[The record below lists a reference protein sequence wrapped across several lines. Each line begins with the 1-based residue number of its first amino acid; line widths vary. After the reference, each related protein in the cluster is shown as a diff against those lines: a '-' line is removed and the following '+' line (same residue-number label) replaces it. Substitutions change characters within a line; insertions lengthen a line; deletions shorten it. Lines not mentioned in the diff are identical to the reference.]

1 MASRASTPSVEGL
14 RRAIAGGVVG
24 FFNDAAKGQQPI
36 QPSEDALC
44 PPGGVAW
51 KVHADLAGMMV
62 GGVAALLWQ
71 MLHPKALAGVWDH
84 SDFRRNMHGRLR
96 NTARFIA
103 VTTYGA
109 RLDAEAAIAR
119 VRRIHDHVHGT
130 LPDGTPY
137 DANDPRLLAFVHLAG
152 SAMFL
157 AGYRRFA
164 NPGMPLAER
173 DAYWQEVA
181 IIAEKLGADP
191 VPRSEAEADALARD
205 FLPELRADERSRTI
219 RDIILNAPPQRLR
232 LFPVQRLLMRSAT
245 DLLPREVR
253 RLHGL
258 RGSGLATPAV
268 GAATYS
274 LASTLRWALAPRER
288 SA

>member
-1 MASRASTPSVEGL
+1 MTTDAPTEQL
-14 RRAIAGGVVG
+14 RRAIAGGVIG
-24 FFNDAAKGQQPI
+24 FFNDASKGQQPI
-36 QPSEDALC
+36 ASSPNALC
-44 PPGGVAW
+44 PPDGIAW

-71 MLHPKALAGVWDH
+71 MLHPSALAGVWDH
-84 SDFRRNMHGRLR
+84 SNFRKNMHGRLR

-109 RLDAEAAIAR
+109 PDEAEKAIER
-119 VRRIHDHVHGT
+119 VRRIHDHVTGT

-137 DANDPRLLAFVHLAG
+137 DANDPWLLAFVHLAG

-164 NPGMPLAER
+164 NPAMPLAER
-173 DAYWQEVA
+173 DAYWREVA
-181 IIAEKLGADP
+181 VIGAKLGAHP
-191 VPRSEAEADALARD
+191 VPMSEAEAEALARD
-205 FLPELRADERSRTI
+205 FMPELRPDERSATV
-219 RDIILNAPPQRLR
+219 RDIILNAPPDRLR
-232 LFPVQRLLMRSAT
+232 LFPLQRLLTRSAI

-258 RGSGLATPAV
+258 RSSGLALPAV
-268 GAATYS
+268 GAATFG
-274 LASTLRWALAPRER
+274 LASTLRWALRPA
-288 SA
+288 SQS

>member
-1 MASRASTPSVEGL
+1 MASNAVSTLEGIRRSV
-14 RRAIAGGVVG
+14 AGQVG
-24 FFNDAAKGQQPI
+24 AFFNDAAQGQQPI
-36 QPSEDALC
+36 KPSQDALC
-44 PPGGVAW
+44 PPEGIAW

-71 MLHPKALAGVWDH
+71 MLHPQALAGVWDH

-109 RLDAEAAIAR
+109 RSEAEAAIAR
-119 VRRIHDHVHGT
+119 VRSIHDYVNGT

-164 NPGMPLAER
+164 NPAMPLAER
-173 DAYWQEVA
+173 DAYWREVA

-191 VPRSEAEADALARD
+191 VPRSEAVAEALAAE
-205 FLPELRADERSRTI
+205 FLPELRPDERSRAV
-219 RDIILNAPPQRLR
+219 RDIILNAPPERLR

-245 DLLPREVR
+245 DLLPRAVR

-258 RGSGLATPAV
+258 RSSGLALPAI
-268 GAATYS
+268 GAATFG
-274 LASTLRWALAPRER
+274 LASTLRWALAPREKE
-288 SA
+288 A

>member
-1 MASRASTPSVEGL
+1 MPLPPPTEQL
-14 RRAIAGGVVG
+14 RRAISGGVVG
-24 FFNDAAKGQQPI
+24 FFNDAATGQQPSV
-36 QPSEDALC
+36 PAEDALC
-44 PPGGVAW
+44 PPNGVAW
-51 KVHADLAGMMV
+51 RVHADLGGMMV

-71 MLHPKALAGVWDH
+71 MLHPLALAGVWDH

-109 RLDAEAAIAR
+109 RAEAEATITR
-119 VRRIHDHVHGT
+119 VRRIHDHVNGA

-164 NPGMPLAER
+164 EPRMSLADR
-173 DAYWQEVA
+173 DAYWREVA
-181 IIAEKLGADP
+181 TIGGMLGADP
-191 VPRSEAEADALARD
+191 LPMSEAQAQALARE
-205 FLPELRADERSRTI
+205 FGLELLADERSRTV
-219 RDIILNAPPQRLR
+219 RDIILHAPPERLR
-232 LFPVQRLLMRSAT
+232 LLPLQRLLMRSAV
-245 DLLPREVR
+245 DLLPPEVR

-258 RGSGLATPAV
+258 RGSGIAAPAY
-268 GAATYS
+268 GAATFG
-274 LASTLRWALAPRER
+274 LASTLRWALRPG
-288 SA
+288 